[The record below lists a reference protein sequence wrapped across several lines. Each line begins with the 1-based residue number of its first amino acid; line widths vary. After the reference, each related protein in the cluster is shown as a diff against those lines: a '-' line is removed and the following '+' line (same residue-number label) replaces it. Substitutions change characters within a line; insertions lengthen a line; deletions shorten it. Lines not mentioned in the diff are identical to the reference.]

1 MAFNPLSFLKK
12 DPALKRINSVKL
24 LVTAFESG
32 IMIVRVIRG
41 AVPGLCD
48 FEIESGLGWLLGW
61 LGP

>member
-1 MAFNPLSFLKK
+1 MIGLPILVQLAV
-12 DPALKRINSVKL
+12 LKRINSVKL

-61 LGP
+61 LGS